1 VEDTKSHLSSI
12 SFVEFRHIRWPWDDN
27 QAAHHMAKL
36 ALALPFEQVRM
47 GECPC
52 PIQAIVLAEQ
62 AC

>member
-1 VEDTKSHLSSI
+1 
-12 SFVEFRHIRWPWDDN
+12 
-27 QAAHHMAKL
+27 MAKL

-62 AC
+62 ACWVMNTKTLFSKKKKQESLL